1 MTSFHREYI
10 SCPYCLNEEE
20 TVVWDQLDACED
32 PDLKDRLLRKQLQ
45 IFDCRNCGRSHVL
58 ARPLLYRDENAGLIF
73 WLDPQLQNQET
84 TAQVELPELLN
95 QLQLSNQYKFR
106 IVVSSN
112 ELNEKIHIAD
122 YNLDDRVMEIVKL
135 AVLAWQKEEIR
146 IVSLY
151 FLSAEKDR
159 LLFMAQGEDEK
170 WYQLPVAAD
179 LYHQIELLLDA
190 QIAED
195 KGWMRID
202 SAYARPY
209 FDKLG

>member
-1 MTSFHREYI
+1 
-10 SCPYCLNEEE
+10 
-20 TVVWDQLDACED
+20 
-32 PDLKDRLLRKQLQ
+32 
-45 IFDCRNCGRSHVL
+45 
-58 ARPLLYRDENAGLIF
+58 
-73 WLDPQLQNQET
+73 
-84 TAQVELPELLN
+84 
-95 QLQLSNQYKFR
+95 
-106 IVVSSN
+106 
-112 ELNEKIHIAD
+112 
-122 YNLDDRVMEIVKL
+122 
-135 AVLAWQKEEIR
+135 VLAWQKEEIR